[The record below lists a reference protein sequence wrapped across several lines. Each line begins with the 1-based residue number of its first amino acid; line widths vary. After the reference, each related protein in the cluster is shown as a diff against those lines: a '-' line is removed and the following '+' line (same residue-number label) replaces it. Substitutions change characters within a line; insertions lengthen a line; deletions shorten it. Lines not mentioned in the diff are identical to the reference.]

1 MRVSARK
8 PVFAFAALLAFALPL
23 AASASVTDAVSTFTY
38 TSNMHPMGF
47 SERAVP
53 LSGPGSGIVNSDLA
67 FWGKRAFQGTY
78 EGFRIIDVTEPDNPV
93 EIENFTG
100 CVGGTTIG
108 NQGDLVVWGNVLVR
122 SWNSPAPAG
131 GAVCG
136 GVATPAGQEGLH
148 VFDISDPTNPVGL
161 KFVATPCGSHT
172 ASGVPDL
179 ANNRLLVY
187 NNPSSS
193 ASACRGIDILQ
204 VPLGS
209 PGTASYLRFEPSG
222 DPTFAGG
229 LENVVTVDP
238 PSSAAGTYG
247 ATGAAF
253 GPAPTPA
260 GVSGS
265 IVLVDDGTSTPPS
278 GTPNDG
284 CEPFTVPAGS
294 IALVDRGL
302 CGFAVKVKNAQDGG
316 AAAVI
321 VANNAP
327 GDPITMG
334 GADPTITIPSV
345 MVSQANGTTIKT
357 GLPATG
363 KVASNPTATRSCHDT
378 GVILGDVLKAACAG
392 GNGLTVWSMDAA
404 DGGSLVDPVILF
416 QRTIEGVSIGHSA
429 AFTWDGEVLVFG
441 HEPGGGGEARCQ
453 ATSATVDRTLFFL
466 DADTGATIGTLLH
479 PRPQTATE
487 NCTWHN
493 YNVVPTDKRY
503 VLVSGNYQ
511 SGISV
516 IDFTN
521 PASPAE
527 IAYAD
532 PAPLSSDTLIGG
544 GDWSSYWYDGFIYES
559 DMRRG
564 LIVWNLSSNAV
575 AGAKKL
581 GHLNPQTQ
589 ETTLP

>member
-1 MRVSARK
+1 MRPTARRW
-8 PVFAFAALLAFALPL
+8 VLAFAALLAFSLPL
-23 AASASVTDAVSTFTY
+23 AASASVSDAVSSFTY
-38 TSNMHPMGF
+38 TQNMHPMGF

-53 LSGPGSGIVNSDLA
+53 LTGAGSGIFNSDLA
-67 FWGKRAFQGTY
+67 FWEKKAFQGTY
-78 EGFRIIDVTEPDNPV
+78 EGFRIIDITEPDNPV

-100 CVGGTTIG
+100 CVGGTTTG
-108 NQGDLVVWGNVLVR
+108 NQGDVVVWGNVLVR

-131 GAVCG
+131 GAICG
-136 GVATPAGQEGLH
+136 GVTTPAGQEGLH
-148 VFDISDPTNPVGL
+148 VFDIGDPTNPVGL
-161 KFVATPCGSHT
+161 TFVATPCGSHT
-172 ASGVPDL
+172 ATGVPDL
-179 ANNRLLVY
+179 ANNRLLIY
-187 NNPSSS
+187 NSPSSS
-193 ASACRGIDILQ
+193 ASACRGIDIVQ

-229 LENVVTVDP
+229 FENVVTVDP

-253 GPAPTPA
+253 GPAPTPT

-265 IVLVDDGTSTPPS
+265 IVLVDDGTSTPPT

-284 CEPFTVPAGS
+284 CEPFTLPANS

-302 CGFAVKVKNAQDGG
+302 CGFVVKVKNAQDAG
-316 AAAVI
+316 AVAVI
-321 VANNAP
+321 VANNAA
-327 GDPITMG
+327 GDPIPMG
-334 GADPTITIPSV
+334 GVDPTITIPSV
-345 MVSQANGTTIKT
+345 MVSQAHGTTIKA
-357 GLPATG
+357 GLPAMG

-404 DGGSLVDPVILF
+404 DGGSLTDPKLLF
-416 QRTIEGVSIGHSA
+416 QRTLEGVSIGHSA
-429 AFTWDGEVLVFG
+429 SFTWDGEVIIFG

-466 DADTGATIGTLLH
+466 DADTGATVGTFLH

-511 SGISV
+511 SGVSV

-521 PASPAE
+521 PASPSEVAS
-527 IAYAD
+527 AD
-532 PAPLSSDTLIGG
+532 PAPLSTETLIGG
-544 GDWSSYWYDGFIYES
+544 GDWSTYWYDGRIYES
-559 DMRRG
+559 DMKRG
-564 LIVWNLSSNAV
+564 LIVWNLSSNVV

-589 ETTLP
+589 ETSMP